1 MIAHCRSLADVPH
14 LLTCDAHIVLEDLRG
29 YADLP
34 LGVRV
39 LLLGH
44 RRAIHASVDN
54 AWADAT
60 AATAARAGCAS
71 GSFVQLGAYYR
82 AFPHLFSILVPIST
96 ESASKTSKTIFSIV
110 H

>member
-1 MIAHCRSLADVPH
+1 M
-14 LLTCDAHIVLEDLRG
+14 LEDLRG

-34 LGVRV
+34 LRLRV

-44 RRAIHASVDN
+44 RRAIHASVNN
-54 AWADAT
+54 AWAD
-60 AATAARAGCAS
+60 ATAARAGCAS